1 VHELVYRLASPSM
14 ANLNIKP
21 TESATL
27 LLTSGT
33 FPQTNS
39 APRKA
44 QVVTWKQKKNPTKK
58 LVTPTPSQE
67 ETETGEATEV
77 SYTFVGSETARG
89 THSIPGQFIQ
99 TSEGI
104 ALRLSRSL
112 VTGVYSAKVPPSLQT
127 VLGNIMDEGQ
137 CIPFS
142 VRSTID
148 ESNLSSL
155 SQPDLLFVKNF
166 INLIVATKAEE
177 VHKALIGETFGKEIW
192 RILAYVALFLLV
204 LEIMLTRWIAI
215 QRRTGIEENVSFA
228 EETPTSSTGFLDE
241 LAKMRGSKIE
251 FH

>member
-1 VHELVYRLASPSM
+1 
-14 ANLNIKP
+14 
-21 TESATL
+21 

-33 FPQTNS
+33 FNQTN
-39 APRKA
+39 ATPRKA
-44 QVVTWKQKKNPTKK
+44 QFVSSKQKNRSTKK
-58 LVTPTPSQE
+58 LVTPAPFQDDTAIG
-67 ETETGEATEV
+67 ETTDV
-77 SYTFVGSETARG
+77 NFTFVGSETTRG
-89 THSIPGQFIQ
+89 SHSIPGQFIQ
-99 TSEGI
+99 TPEGI

-112 VTGVYSAKVPPSLQT
+112 VTGVYSAKVPPSLQS
-127 VLGNIMDEGQ
+127 VLGNIMDEEH

-155 SQPDLLFVKNF
+155 SQQDILFVKNF
-166 INLIVATKAEE
+166 INLILASKAEE

-215 QRRTGIEENVSFA
+215 QRRTGLEENVSFD
-228 EETPTSSTGFLDE
+228 EDTPTASSGFLDE
-241 LAKMRGSKIE
+241 LAKMRGSKTE